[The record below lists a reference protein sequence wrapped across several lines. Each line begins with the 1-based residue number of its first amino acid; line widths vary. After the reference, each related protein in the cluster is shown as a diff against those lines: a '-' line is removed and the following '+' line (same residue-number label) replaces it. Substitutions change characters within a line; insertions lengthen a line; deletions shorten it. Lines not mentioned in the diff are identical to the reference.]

1 MLPFYLSRRNVG
13 TEKLAIVKDRAINF
27 LKTILHFGGLLPAL
41 GGAEKCS
48 NYFHYRAHKNLMIR
62 FTKHAEEKLAV
73 LRRHKFIVTKSQV
86 LATIAHPDIMDY
98 SRAPLLIAQSRI
110 DSKHVLR
117 VVYRVTGEEIII
129 ITFYPGR
136 SNQYD

>member
-1 MLPFYLSRRNVG
+1 MEVRVLSRAL
-13 TEKLAIVKDRAINF
+13 ENF
-27 LKTILHFGGLLPAL
+27 
-41 GGAEKCS
+41 
-48 NYFHYRAHKNLMIR
+48 MIR
-62 FTKHAEEKLAV
+62 FTKHAEEKFAV
-73 LRRHKFIVTKSQV
+73 LHRHKFFVTKSQV
-86 LATIAHPDIMDY
+86 LATITRPNTMDY

-117 VVYRVTGEEIII
+117 VVYRVTGEEIVI